1 MHLKLNAIR
10 YSLNAKMSVLGINE
24 IHKRIKK
31 HGLIKNLGKRD
42 LENPEGVGVDLRLGS
57 VHKII
62 KGGAFIEVDGAEG
75 LGRRKGVETK
85 VIAEYVEGGK
95 VVEITIEPGEYYL
108 VQTHEEINTPD
119 DLMPLV
125 HVRTSLFR
133 SGLLLLN
140 SKTDPGYSG
149 VLTMGLTNLSPFPVK
164 LQLGARI
171 CNIIFHKIGGKT
183 VKYRGQHQGGRVSPS
198 KIERQV

>member
-1 MHLKLNAIR
+1 
-10 YSLNAKMSVLGINE
+10 MSVLGINE

-31 HGLIKNLGKRD
+31 YGLIKNLGKRE
-42 LENPEGVGVDLRLGS
+42 LKNPEGVGVDLRLGS

-62 KGGAFIEVDGAEG
+62 KGGAFIEGDPSTSSGQAG
-75 LGRRKGVETK
+75 YGKRKGVETK
-85 VIAEYVEGGK
+85 EVAKFVEN
-95 VVEITIEPGEYYL
+95 ETNQIWITIKPGEYYL
-108 VQTHEEINTPD
+108 VQTFEEINTPS

-164 LQLGARI
+164 LQMGARI
-171 CNIIFHKIGGKT
+171 CNIIFHKIEGKT
-183 VKYRGQHQGGRVSPS
+183 VKYRGQHQGGRVSP
-198 KIERQV
+198 KRVERQV

>member
-1 MHLKLNAIR
+1 
-10 YSLNAKMSVLGINE
+10 MSVLGINE
-24 IHKRIKK
+24 VRRRIKK
-31 HGLIKNLGKRD
+31 HSLIKNLGKRE

-62 KGGAFIEVDGAEG
+62 KGGAYIEGDRVAG
-75 LGRRKGVETK
+75 LGSRKGVETK
-85 VIAEYVEGGK
+85 EVAKFKEGNEEQVWVVIK
-95 VVEITIEPGEYYL
+95 PGDYFL
-108 VQTHEEINTPD
+108 VQTVEEINTPD

-140 SKTDPGYSG
+140 SKTDPGYVG
-149 VLTMGLTNLSPFPVK
+149 QLTMGLTNLSPFPVK

-171 CNIIFHKIGGKT
+171 CNIIFHKIEGKT
-183 VKYRGQHQGGRVSPS
+183 VKYRGQHQGGRVSPK

>member
-1 MHLKLNAIR
+1 MTEEEN
-10 YSLNAKMSVLGINE
+10 MSVLGINE

-31 HGLIKNLGKRD
+31 QGLIKNLGKRE
-42 LENPEGVGVDLRLGS
+42 LKNPEGVGVDLRLGS

-62 KGGAFIEVDGAEG
+62 KGGAFIEMDGVE

-85 VIAEYVEGGK
+85 IVAEFVEGK
-95 VVEITIEPGEYYL
+95 IVEVTIKPGEYYL
-108 VQTHEEINTPD
+108 VQTYEEINTPD
-119 DLMPLV
+119 DLMPIV
-125 HVRTSLFR
+125 HPRTSLFR

-149 VLTMGLTNLSPFPVK
+149 KLTMGLTNLSPFPVK

-171 CNIIFHKIGGKT
+171 CNIIFHKIEGKS
-183 VKYRGQHQGGRVSPS
+183 VKYRGQHQGGRISP
-198 KIERQV
+198 KKAERQV